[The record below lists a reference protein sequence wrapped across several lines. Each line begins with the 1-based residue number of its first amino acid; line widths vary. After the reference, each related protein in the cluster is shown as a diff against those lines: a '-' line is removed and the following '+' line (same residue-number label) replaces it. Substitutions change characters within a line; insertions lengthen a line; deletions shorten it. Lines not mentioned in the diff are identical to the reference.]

1 MKVSVI
7 GTGSWGTALAEV
19 LGRAGHSVRIWGR
32 TTCVC
37 DGINAEHK
45 NPRYLTD
52 HTLSS
57 NIVAST
63 VLQEVVK
70 DTQAVVVVTP
80 SQAMSAVAHDLGA
93 LLSVDT
99 PVIICTKG
107 VEQDTGRLPIEVFSE
122 IMGNRKRFAALSGPN
137 HAEEVVR
144 GLPSGTVIASEQ
156 ETTAKFFQEL
166 FAAPTLRCYTS
177 SDVIGVEVCAAY
189 KNVVAIAVGASYGL
203 GFGDNTAALLMTRGL
218 AEMSRLV
225 DACGGDRLTCLGLAG
240 VGDLEVTCMSKHSRN
255 RSFGERLAQGSTLE
269 QYKQETHMVVEGA
282 QAAKSLRVLGERY
295 DVELPIVDVVHDI
308 VWFDGNVGEVA
319 SRLLGRPQHDEF

>member
-37 DGINAEHK
+37 DGINSEHK
-45 NPRYLTD
+45 NPRYLND
-52 HTLSS
+52 HTLSE

-63 VLQEVVK
+63 VFTEVVQ

-80 SQAMSAVAHDLGA
+80 SQAMEHIATTLAEFVSHD
-93 LLSVDT
+93 V
-99 PVIICTKG
+99 PIIICTKG
-107 VEQDTGRLPIEVFSE
+107 VEASSGRLPIEVFSK
-122 IMGNRKRFAALSGPN
+122 IMGNRSRFAALSGPN
-137 HAEEVVR
+137 HAEEVVK
-144 GLPSGTVIASEQ
+144 GLPSGTVIASE
-156 ETTAKFFQEL
+156 EESTAKFFQQL

-225 DACGGDRLTCLGLAG
+225 EACGGDKLTCLGLAG
-240 VGDLEVTCMSKHSRN
+240 VGDLEVTCMSRHSRN
-255 RSFGERLAQGSTLE
+255 RTFGERLAAGTTLE

-282 QAAKSLRVLGERY
+282 QACASLRTLGERY
-295 DVELPIVDVVHDI
+295 HVELPIADVVYDI
-308 VWFDGNVGEVA
+308 VWHDGNVGEVA